1 MKKYSSISK
10 NLFGLALFL
19 GTTTLVVAQNDVAM
33 VAHSSNTL
41 TLAMSE
47 TSKANSSEYLLLS
60 ETKDAVEQIRQ
71 HIIAHLDY
79 PAHLNEYDISGAV
92 TIEVNIKPDGTLG
105 KTYMVKGM
113 TKAIDQSVI
122 DVTKSLE
129 KINITGIAYR
139 GINTVHIPIR
149 FTNTF

>member
-19 GTTTLVVAQNDVAM
+19 GSTTMVVAQNDVAM
-33 VAHSSNTL
+33 VTHSNKTL
-41 TLAMSE
+41 SLAMSE
-47 TSKANSSEYLLLS
+47 TANTNSSEYLRLS
-60 ETKDAVEQIRQ
+60 ETKDAVKQIRQ
-71 HIIAHLDY
+71 HIEAHLDY
-79 PAHLNEYDISGAV
+79 PALLNEYDISGAV
-92 TIEVNIKPDGTLG
+92 TIEVNIESDGTIG

-113 TKAIDQSVI
+113 TKAIDQKVI
-122 DVTKSLE
+122 AVTKSIE
-129 KINITGIAYR
+129 KINISGLAYR